1 MANEAG
7 FGTGL
12 LLGGAV
18 GIIAGLLLAPRP
30 GEETRWKMVERT
42 AGLRQRAEDMTAD
55 FRERMRETVRE
66 VMDEGRGVANRIMPT
81 REQEG
86 EMAAE
91 PDPEGREET
100 PPRRPGTA
108 DTNRIP

>member
-1 MANEAG
+1 MANESG

-12 LLGGAV
+12 VLGGAI
-18 GIIAGLLLAPRP
+18 GLLAGLLLAPKA
-30 GEETRWKMVERT
+30 GEQTRAEMAERT

-66 VMDEGRGVANRIMPT
+66 VMDEGRVVANRIMPT

>member
-12 LLGGAV
+12 ILGGAI
-18 GIIAGLLLAPRP
+18 GLLAGLLLAPKA
-30 GEETRWKMVERT
+30 GEQTRAEVAERT

-55 FRERMRETVRE
+55 FRERVRETVRE
-66 VMDEGRGVANRIMPT
+66 VMDEGRVVANRIMPA

-86 EMAAE
+86 AAATE
-91 PDPEGREET
+91 PAADGREET
-100 PPRRPGTA
+100 PA
-108 DTNRIP
+108 